1 MDIPADLLQTVYI
14 KTDKAHEE
22 IAHRNHG
29 LRLKARQVLVL
40 LDGARTVGMLAA
52 VLVGLELTSIIKEL
66 EHAGFIEPV
75 STPLPSSA
83 LQRDM
88 PIAVPSS
95 NPAPA
100 SVMTVTPPVET
111 ALDPLTLLEVKL
123 MMETATQQYLGL
135 LGADLRQLVAGVK
148 DSAGLRSAMARWHM
162 ALRESRKGADAAD
175 ELLQQAKTMLGWVEI

>member
-1 MDIPADLLQTVYI
+1 MDIPADLLHTVYI

-66 EHAGFIEPV
+66 EHAGFIAPLPAAPTV
-75 STPLPSSA
+75 STEIPINA
-83 LQRDM
+83 L
-88 PIAVPSS
+88 
-95 NPAPA
+95 
-100 SVMTVTPPVET
+100 PPVT
-111 ALDPLTLLEVKL
+111 AVAPSGAVAAQPEAPLDPLVLLEVKL
-123 MMETATQQYLGL
+123 MMESAIQQYLGL

-148 DSAGLRSAMARWHM
+148 DNAGLRSAMARWHM

-175 ELLQQAKTMLGWVEI
+175 ELLQQAKTMLGWVEN